1 MLMKLFETNISPY
14 YSKREIAS
22 VIESGN
28 MGFGPNVI
36 EFETMFAPYS
46 YKKHNVAVNSCSAAA
61 FITFAYLKE
70 KYGSCD
76 VYTPSIGFTSMAWA
90 AKHHGHN
97 VIFVDVNGDML
108 MSAEM
113 YQWQRQVRC
122 ERYSDGGVKP
132 VLMPVLYGGVSD
144 HPELTKVVEEGG
156 YNEFMIVDSAH
167 CATPKMKSDV
177 ALFSFHP
184 YKPIAA
190 SDGGM
195 ISTDIEEID
204 MFARSYRNFG
214 RMNTSDGYQ
223 IAVDGFKFYM
233 NNLNATIALTQL
245 ETYQEKTAVRREAYE
260 KLLTMDLPGSLAKH
274 DKHSSY
280 YVASLITEN
289 KKDAEELRSK
299 YCDVR
304 LYPPLHQQEYYKDC
318 DTGAMTHTEEYYDL
332 LVNLP
337 LYKPEI
343 Y

>member
-1 MLMKLFETNISPY
+1 MRLFETHISY
-14 YSKREIAS
+14 DYIDTEIAD
-22 VIESGN
+22 VIVSGQ
-28 MGFGPNVI
+28 MGFGTNVTK
-36 EFETMFAPYS
+36 FETMFAPYS
-46 YKKHNVAVNSCSAAA
+46 YKKHNVAVNSCSAGA

-70 KYGSCD
+70 KYGACD
-76 VYTPSIGFTSMAWA
+76 VFTPSIGFTSMAWA

-97 VIFVDVNGDML
+97 LRFIDVDGNMMMD
-108 MSAEM
+108 AEM
-113 YQWQRQVRC
+113 YQWQRQVSC

-156 YNEFMIVDSAH
+156 YNEFMIIDSAH

-177 ALFSFHP
+177 TLFSFHP

-204 MFARSYRNFG
+204 QFARSYRNFG
-214 RMNTSDGYQ
+214 RQNTDSGYQ
-223 IAVDGFKFYM
+223 IAADGFKFYM

-245 ETYQEKTAVRREAYE
+245 EVYKENLSIRKEAFE
-260 KLLTMDLPGSLAKH
+260 KLMKLDLPGSLVKH
-274 DKHSSY
+274 DEHSSY
-280 YVASLITEN
+280 YVGTLITEN
-289 KKDAEELRSK
+289 EQDAIDLREK
-299 YCDVR
+299 YCSDR
-304 LYPPLHQQEYYKDC
+304 LYPPLHLQEYYKDC
-318 DTGAMTHTEEYYDL
+318 DTGAMSHTEEYYKL

-343 Y
+343 YG

>member
-1 MLMKLFETNISPY
+1 MKLFETNISPY
-14 YSKREIAS
+14 YAKNDIAS
-22 VIESGN
+22 VVESGN
-28 MGFGPNVI
+28 MGFGPNVTK
-36 EFETMFAPYS
+36 FETMFAPYS

-61 FITFAYLKE
+61 FIIFAYLQE
-70 KYGSCD
+70 RYGACD
-76 VYTPSIGFTSMAWA
+76 VFTPSIGFTSMAWA

-97 VIFVDVNGDML
+97 IRFVDVDGNMMMD
-108 MSAEM
+108 AEM
-113 YQWQRQVRC
+113 YRWMRQVSC

-177 ALFSFHP
+177 TLFSFHP

-195 ISTDIEEID
+195 ISTDNEFID
-204 MFARSYRNFG
+204 KYARAYRNFG
-214 RMNTSDGYQ
+214 RQNTADGYQ
-223 IAVDGFKFYM
+223 IATDGFKFYM

-245 ETYQEKTAVRREAYE
+245 EVYEEKLAVRKEAFE
-260 KLLTMDLPGSLAKH
+260 KIKSMNFEGKLVSH
-274 DKHSSY
+274 DENSSY
-280 YVASLITEN
+280 YVATFIADTVEY
-289 KKDAEELRSK
+289 AELMREK

-304 LYPPLHQQEYYKDC
+304 LYPPLHLQEYYKDC
-318 DTGAMTHTEEYYDL
+318 DTGVMSHTEEFYEL

-343 Y
+343 YI